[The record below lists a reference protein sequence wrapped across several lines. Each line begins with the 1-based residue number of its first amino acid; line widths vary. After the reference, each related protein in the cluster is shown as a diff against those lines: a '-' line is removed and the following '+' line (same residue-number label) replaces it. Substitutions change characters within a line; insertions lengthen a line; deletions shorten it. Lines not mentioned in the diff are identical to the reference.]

1 VPEVNVALAL
11 EMAADGLGDR
21 VLVGSHDDGVSASV
35 LRSRARAL
43 AGDLPTGIRALACL
57 EPSSERIPVALFAAA
72 WAGVSYAPLNY
83 RLPEEA
89 TAELVVRLQ
98 PAALLEADRPLTEGD
113 AAMPFPDDPANP
125 AVLLFT
131 SGTSAAPK
139 AAVLTHENLLA
150 YLLNTLEFASA
161 GEEEAVLLAV
171 PPFHIAG
178 VAAVLS
184 ATYVGRRIVPLAQFD
199 AAGWLA
205 AARAESVTHAFV
217 VPTMLARIVEE
228 LRRDPTA
235 APPSLRHLAYGGA
248 RLPLPVLEHAL
259 ALLPPDVDLVNAYG
273 LTETSSTVCVLGP
286 EDHRAA
292 LAADD
297 PAVRA
302 RLGSA
307 GRPVTGVELGIVDE
321 SGAALPAETV
331 GEIRVRGDQVGG
343 GYLDQ
348 SAARTDDGWL
358 CTGDR
363 GWLDADGYLFVEGR
377 GDGTIIRGGEN
388 IAAAEIEDALLAH
401 PGVSAAA
408 VVGLPDPEW
417 GEQIAA
423 MVVGR
428 AGAAVDAERLRDFVR
443 ERLGTLKT
451 PQVIILREA
460 LPQTATGKI
469 LYRAIREELGA
480 MRS

>member
-21 VLVGSHDDGVSASV
+21 VLVGSRDDGVSASG
-35 LRSRARAL
+35 LRARARAL
-43 AGDLPTGIRALACL
+43 ARDLPPDIRALACL
-57 EPSSERIPVALFAAA
+57 EPSSERIPVALFGAA

-89 TAELVVRLQ
+89 TAELVARLQ
-98 PAALLEADRPLTEGD
+98 PAALLEPNRPATEGD
-113 AAMPFPDDPANP
+113 TAMPFPDDPANP

-139 AAVLTHENLLA
+139 TAVLTHENLLA
-150 YLLNTLEFASA
+150 YVLNTLEFASA

-184 ATYVGRRIVPLAQFD
+184 ATYVGRRVVPLARFD
-199 AAGWLA
+199 ASGWLA

-217 VPTMLARIVEE
+217 VPTMLARIVED

-235 APPSLRHLAYGGA
+235 APPSLRHVAYGGA
-248 RLPLPVLEHAL
+248 RMPLPVLEEAL
-259 ALLPPDVDLVNAYG
+259 ALLPHVDFVNAYG
-273 LTETSSTVCVLGP
+273 LTETSSSVCVLGP

-292 LAADD
+292 LAAND

-302 RLGSA
+302 RLRSA
-307 GRPVTGVELGIVDE
+307 GRPVTGVEVGIVDE
-321 SGAALPAETV
+321 TGAPLPARAV

-343 GYLDQ
+343 GYLDH
-348 SAARTDDGWL
+348 SVSRTDDGWL

-377 GDGTIIRGGEN
+377 GDETIIRAGEN

-428 AGAAVDAERLRDFVR
+428 AGTALEVAPLQEFVR
-443 ERLGTLKT
+443 DRLGTLKT
-451 PQVIILREA
+451 PDVITLRGA

-469 LYRAIREELGA
+469 LYREVREELGT
-480 MRS
+480 MR